1 MSVEAQ
7 TSMSADITT
16 RVEVAHRESGMPTPL
31 VGMLLFISSEV
42 MFFGGLFAAYFN
54 ARAVH
59 IGVWGPPEG
68 APELEILPIALP
80 ITIILVASSFT
91 MQFGV
96 WAIRRG
102 DQRAMRNWTLITLVL
117 GVSFLI
123 GQIYDYTTLGFGI
136 SDGAF
141 GTVFYTLTG
150 FHGAHVFGGAVGL
163 TILSARASH
172 RQDHG
177 ERARIRQVHAPRR
190 LGPGARRAEVAGD
203 GVDHP
208 QHEGD
213 PDRQEQVAK
222 GGVVHSIGSYR
233 RK

>member
-1 MSVEAQ
+1 MHA
-7 TSMSADITT
+7 AD
-16 RVEVAHRESGMPTPL
+16 EPLPLSHREAGLPTPL
-31 VGMLLFISSEV
+31 VGMLLFIASEV

-54 ARAVH
+54 ARAAAHV
-59 IGVWGPPEG
+59 GEWGAPAS

-102 DQRAMRNWTLITLVL
+102 DQRAMRNWTMLTLAL
-117 GVSFLI
+117 GVAFLI

-163 TILSARASH
+163 TILSARAAQGQFS
-172 RQDHG
+172 RQNH
-177 ERARIRQVHAPRR
+177 
-190 LGPGARRAEVAGD
+190 VAVEAISFYWHF
-203 GVDHP
+203 VD
-208 QHEGD
+208 
-213 PDRQEQVAK
+213 
-222 GGVVHSIGSYR
+222 VVWIALFSTLYFLR
-233 RK
+233 